1 MSSQLELLRSEIR
14 SIVSEIKKKRLKKE
28 TTTTGM
34 VAGYDTPRAF
44 NPDGTHKKSYV
55 KRMAGVAGYTP
66 ANEEK
71 DIVSENRYHK
81 LRLDQKRTPNQKIG
95 VGIRE
100 IRKQI
105 SEIEKFLEWYGKI
118 KEENSMKGENFWKR
132 TNKHIY
138 RIKERLQGIRKNIS
152 YLKK

>member
-1 MSSQLELLRSEIR
+1 MSNQLENLRSSIREI
-14 SIVSEIKKKRLKKE
+14 ISEIQTTKKRKIKKE
-28 TTTTGM
+28 ATVTAN

-44 NPDGTHKKSYV
+44 NPNGTHKKDWV
-55 KRMAGVAGYTP
+55 NHMASLTGYQSV
-66 ANEEK
+66 N
-71 DIVSENRYHK
+71 ENRYHN

-105 SEIEKFLEWYGKI
+105 TEIEKFLEWYGRI
-118 KEENSMKGENFWKR
+118 KNESGLRSENFWKR

-152 YLKK
+152 SLNK

>member
-1 MSSQLELLRSEIR
+1 MSNPELEQLRSSIREIIAE
-14 SIVSEIKKKRLKKE
+14 IVVAKKKKKLKKE
-28 TTTTGM
+28 DSTTAN

-44 NPDGTHKKSYV
+44 NPDGSHKKGWV
-55 KRMAGVAGYTP
+55 KHMAGLAGYD
-66 ANEEK
+66 AVN
-71 DIVSENRYHK
+71 ENRYIK
-81 LRLDQKRTPNQKIG
+81 LRTDSKRTPNQKIG

-105 SEIEKFLEWYGKI
+105 TEIEKFLEWYGKI
-118 KEENSMKGENFWKR
+118 KTENSMKGEQFWKR